1 MIAILRLRIDPA
13 SSTPIY
19 TQIIDQIRYQIA
31 TGSLK
36 ANDELQS
43 VRALAKEHLIS
54 PNTVARAY
62 LELERDGDIY
72 KRRGMGTYVAEK
84 EGRME
89 LADKIHVVEEL
100 IEKALEHGQELGLV
114 IEPGIL
120 RRGGHGETGA
130 HTQQQ
135 RLRTAPRIHVQPQCH
150 RSDPIG
156 SKSSDRPSA
165 LEFGI
170 RPCNIS
176 APTVRNREP
185 VLCSVM
191 KNPG

>member
-100 IEKALEHGQELGLV
+100 IEKALEHGQELGLSTDQMRSV
-114 IEPGIL
+114 FE
-120 RRGGHGETGA
+120 E
-130 HTQQQ
+130 
-135 RLRTAPRIHVQPQCH
+135 RLRNVSSGRTEDAARTRRSKPR
-150 RSDPIG
+150 
-156 SKSSDRPSA
+156 
-165 LEFGI
+165 
-170 RPCNIS
+170 
-176 APTVRNREP
+176 T
-185 VLCSVM
+185 
-191 KNPG
+191 